1 MGAEETGI
9 ANATSKLSLGAN
21 VLSPEMQVLVKELSN
36 VRGQL
41 KRLADVL
48 EVLVIAMP
56 KAPIQKDSKAAIQ
69 QGGKPATAQPA
80 VPTSTPSQPAKPMG
94 IPSRDDPI
102 GLREYF
108 RAVGK
113 EFNGIID
120 RVEATENLTERTI
133 EITSPY
139 FKDKKDFGRFAG
151 HMKETFD
158 AEYIADRDHKR
169 YYWVIKTRDSGV
181 ISH

>member
-1 MGAEETGI
+1 MAAKEQT
-9 ANATSKLSLGAN
+9 ATSPGAD

-56 KAPIQKDSKAAIQ
+56 KQPV
-69 QGGKPATAQPA
+69 KPASQQASNAMAQPT
-80 VPTSTPSQPAKPMG
+80 VPPSTPSQPAKPTG
-94 IPSRDDPI
+94 IPRRDDPVA
-102 GLREYF
+102 LLEYF
-108 RAVGK
+108 KAVGK
-113 EFNGIID
+113 DFNGAVD
-120 RVEATENLTERTI
+120 RVKVTENLTEKTI
-133 EITSPY
+133 EVTSPY
-139 FKDKKDFGRFAG
+139 FPDKKDFGRFAG

-169 YYWVIKTRDSGV
+169 YYWVIKKP
-181 ISH
+181 